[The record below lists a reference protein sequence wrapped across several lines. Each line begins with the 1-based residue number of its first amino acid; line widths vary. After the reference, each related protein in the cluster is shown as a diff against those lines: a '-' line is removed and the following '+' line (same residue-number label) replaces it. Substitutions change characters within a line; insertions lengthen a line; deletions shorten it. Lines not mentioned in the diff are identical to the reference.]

1 MALIV
6 EDGTVVASA
15 ESYCSVSAADA
26 YWLARGN
33 PSSWSAATTTAK
45 EVALRLATEYLDA
58 VYGPRWLGDRFDD
71 DQVLDWPREDV
82 EVDGVSLEETPLPT
96 NLIKATAELAYRQ
109 LIETGGILPDVAD
122 TGTITSQSV
131 SAGAVSKSTSW
142 ANGKGKFKRFSKV
155 EELLKR
161 LLIPGTQAIRS

>member
-1 MALIV
+1 MSLIV

-15 ESYCSVSAADA
+15 ESYCSVAAADA

-33 PSSWSAATTTAK
+33 PSSWSAATPTAK

-96 NLIKATAELAYRQ
+96 NLIKATAELAYRH
-109 LIETGGILPDVAD
+109 LTETGGILPDVAD
-122 TGTITSQSV
+122 TGTITAQSV

-142 ANGKGKFKRFSKV
+142 SNGKGKLKRFSKV
-155 EELLKR
+155 EALLER
-161 LLIPGTQAIRS
+161 LLIPGTKAVRS